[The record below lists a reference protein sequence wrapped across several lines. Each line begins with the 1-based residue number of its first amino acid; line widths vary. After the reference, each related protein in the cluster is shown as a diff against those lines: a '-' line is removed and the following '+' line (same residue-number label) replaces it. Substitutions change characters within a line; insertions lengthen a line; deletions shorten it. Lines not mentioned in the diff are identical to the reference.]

1 MPLEMLGKY
10 ERLDVLG
17 HGASGIVYLA
27 KDTLLGK
34 QVALKEI
41 TAQGDE
47 KHRFLEE
54 ARVLDR
60 LRHPNIVQVNSRGRD
75 RRQSRH

>member
-1 MPLEMLGKY
+1 MLGKY

-41 TAQGDE
+41 TAQGEE

-54 ARVLDR
+54 ARVSGPPAPPQYR
-60 LRHPNIVQVNSRGRD
+60 PGQQRGRD
-75 RRQSRH
+75 RRQGRH